1 MFELLQ
7 RYIEVRRGFLTRG
20 GTMLDTSRVH
30 PWLTEDGA
38 KRARATLAEGRRC
51 ETRSTTD
58 GQGTAGCP

>member
-1 MFELLQ
+1 
-7 RYIEVRRGFLTRG
+7 
-20 GTMLDTSRVH
+20 MLDTSRVH